1 MSKWPKFDFWS
12 KFKDIILP
20 QIRKFTIWAWRC
32 LCVLRGKR
40 KINKNNK
47 PPNYTV
53 FISLSIFCLNTLTKI
68 GNGDENRNTNL
79 ALLNKVLNWLFSSGA
94 KFHKLKDSEVMG
106 HLNRTQTQG
115 SGSTESALLH
125 SAWVKAATLLTTP
138 WDSPIRGQVS
148 VIYLLT
154 WTVVCPLLKGKVKY
168 FFCNNLSI

>member
-1 MSKWPKFDFWS
+1 ME
-12 KFKDIILP
+12 IAVCP
-20 QIRKFTIWAWRC
+20 QREE
-32 LCVLRGKR
+32 

-68 GNGDENRNTNL
+68 GNGGENRTTNL
-79 ALLNKVLNWLFSSGA
+79 VLLNKVLNWLFSSGA
-94 KFHKLKDSEVMG
+94 KFHKLKDLEVMG
-106 HLNRTQTQG
+106 HLNRTQSQG

-138 WDSPIRGQVS
+138 WYSPIRGQLS

-168 FFCNNLSI
+168 FFCNNLSIKKKTEKKYLL